1 MLPVH
6 LGYAAAVDPAVA
18 SLTHETRGVLIW
30 HVHGSWMDSFVAG
43 RHRYVVPASATQPQQ
58 ARGLLG
64 RHWSNAVEVPT
75 SRLRDEDIDLV
86 VLQRPEEFELAER
99 WLGRRLGHDV
109 PAVHVEHT
117 APRPFAVDSVHPVAD
132 RRDIPLIHVTEFN
145 ELMWDNETAPTMVI
159 NHGIADP
166 GRLYTGEIPAAAA
179 MINEPLRRWRTVGAD
194 LLGDLA
200 AHRPIDVWGIDT
212 LALNDRH
219 PNGLVRGRGGRAAP
233 ATVARGRPP
242 PALSTHRPLDIVGAV
257 VGGGDVL
264 GMPIVAVATT
274 MASLVVP
281 TEAGVV
287 SANPKTLAYALERFA
302 TDFAEA
308 SAAGKAARDF
318 AVANYSLDR
327 FLTQWDEVIH
337 GHCR

>member
-1 MLPVH
+1 MSL
-6 LGYAAAVDPAVA
+6 VDD
-18 SLTHETRGVLIW
+18 SLTRHPRGVLIW

-43 RHRYVVPASATQPQQ
+43 RHRYVVPVSADEPEM

-64 RHWSNAVEVPT
+64 RSWPNAVEVPAD
-75 SRLRDEDIDLV
+75 RLQDQDIDLV
-86 VLQRPEEFELAER
+86 VVQRPEEIELAER
-99 WLGRRLGHDV
+99 WLGRRLGHEV
-109 PAVHVEHT
+109 PAVYVEHN

-132 RRDIPLIHVTEFN
+132 RHDIPLIHVTEFN
-145 ELMWDNETAPTMVI
+145 ELMWDNGTAPTMVI

-166 GRLYTGEIPAAAA
+166 GRQYTGEIPAAAA

-212 LALNDRH
+212 VALNDRH
-219 PNGLVRGRGGRAAP
+219 PTGLVRGRGDVPPPQLWRD
-233 ATVARGRPP
+233 VARRRVYLHTARWTSLG
-242 PALSTHRPLDIVGAV
+242 LSMVEAMF
-257 VGGGDVL
+257 L

-274 MASLVVP
+274 MAPLVVP
-281 TEAGVV
+281 AEAGVV

-308 SAAGKAARDF
+308 VAAGKAARDF
-318 AVANYSLDR
+318 AVANFSLDR
-327 FLTQWDEVIH
+327 FLTQWDEVID

>member
-1 MLPVH
+1 M
-6 LGYAAAVDPAVA
+6 DPAVA

-109 PAVHVEHT
+109 PAVYVEHN

-145 ELMWDNETAPTMVI
+145 ELMWDNGTAPTMVI

-200 AHRPIDVWGIDT
+200 AHRPIDVWVIDT

-219 PNGLVRGRGGRAAP
+219 PNGLVRGRGDVPPPQLWRE
-233 ATVARGRPP
+233 VARRRLYLHTARWTSLG
-242 PALSTHRPLDIVGAV
+242 LSLVEAMF
-257 VGGGDVL
+257 L

-318 AVANYSLDR
+318 AVANFSLDR